1 MSHTVLVVDD
11 DPGVLDVIVGMLED
25 LGCEVTSAQSGPD
38 ALDRLR
44 QNENI
49 SILITDISMPGM
61 DGHEL
66 AELAKQ
72 LRPELKI
79 LQLSGRE
86 PRRGGLPMIRK
97 PFSFEELPRHHAA
110 NHRRSL
116 NTRAQKKTRG
126 GSSRAGRTKLMSM
139 MPFCR
144 CFARRVNAANAEEGA
159 LPPTLICGA
168 QETCFKPPAL
178 P

>member
-97 PFSFEELPRHHAA
+97 PFSFEELPDTM
-110 NHRRSL
+110 RR
-116 NTRAQKKTRG
+116 TTGVR
-126 GSSRAGRTKLMSM
+126 
-139 MPFCR
+139 
-144 CFARRVNAANAEEGA
+144 
-159 LPPTLICGA
+159 
-168 QETCFKPPAL
+168 
-178 P
+178 

>member
-49 SILITDISMPGM
+49 SILITDINMPGM
-61 DGHEL
+61 DNH
-66 AELAKQ
+66 ELAKQ

-97 PFSFEELPRHHAA
+97 PFSFEELADTM
-110 NHRRSL
+110 RR
-116 NTRAQKKTRG
+116 TTGVR
-126 GSSRAGRTKLMSM
+126 
-139 MPFCR
+139 
-144 CFARRVNAANAEEGA
+144 
-159 LPPTLICGA
+159 
-168 QETCFKPPAL
+168 
-178 P
+178 